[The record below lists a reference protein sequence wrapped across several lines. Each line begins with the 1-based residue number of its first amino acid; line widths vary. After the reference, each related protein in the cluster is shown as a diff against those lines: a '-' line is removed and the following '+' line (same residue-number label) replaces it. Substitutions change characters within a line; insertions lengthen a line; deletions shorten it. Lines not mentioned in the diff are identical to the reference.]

1 MSNLETTNFVRGYQK
16 DAGLDI
22 VLKDILLIKPG
33 FQVINLKVNYT
44 PGPNEVAFLV
54 SRGST
59 ANKGIFPIMVA
70 IDTGYEGE
78 ITAWVV
84 NASDETRVF
93 LPGDRA
99 FGIVNLKLGE
109 DRADYKVLYTSDRGS
124 NKLGS
129 SGGSK

>member
-1 MSNLETTNFVRGYQK
+1 MRVKSQLGSLMLVMRLE
-16 DAGLDI
+16 
-22 VLKDILLIKPG
+22 
-33 FQVINLKVNYT
+33 
-44 PGPNEVAFLV
+44 
-54 SRGST
+54 
-59 ANKGIFPIMVA
+59 
-70 IDTGYEGE
+70 
-78 ITAWVV
+78 
-84 NASDETRVF
+84 VF

>member
-70 IDTGYEGE
+70 YRH
-78 ITAWVV
+78 W
-84 NASDETRVF
+84 
-93 LPGDRA
+93 L
-99 FGIVNLKLGE
+99 
-109 DRADYKVLYTSDRGS
+109 
-124 NKLGS
+124 
-129 SGGSK
+129 